1 MALVRL
7 DFLTSYLSD
16 SAISGLTFGAAIQAA
31 IAQLNGVLG
40 TKSDKINHTFL
51 QNFYKLYDIFSH
63 VGETNVPTLIIS
75 IVVLV
80 ILLSSKFL
88 IEARTI
94 KRGIP
99 FPTELIVLIVGTLLS
114 HFCQFEK
121 RWGVHVISDIPVG
134 MPVPEIPRFDVM
146 RYLIGEAFS
155 IAIVAFTVTVSM
167 GKLFAKKH
175 SYRIDPNQELLALG
189 LCNSIS
195 SFFDV
200 FPTSTSLS
208 RTLVNEASGAKT
220 QISGLVSSLIILLV
234 ILLIGPSLED
244 LPMCILS
251 CIVLVALR
259 SLLMKITELP
269 KLWRFSKL
277 DVVIWVMTALVTI
290 LWDIMQ
296 GLLAGIIVA
305 LVLVVARTQW
315 PRLHELGVV
324 DELYSDFRD
333 MNRYAKASPTRVPIV
348 RFDAPL
354 IFTNVDVFKKRMRQV
369 VDRMDVKRESKDSW
383 RELTKMQSWAP
394 LILDCSTWIYTDS
407 MGVEAIKDLNDEFL
421 KCRVIL
427 LFANLRSSVR
437 VQYYRAGLFASMCD
451 GQFYP
456 SIRDALLVAEKLRA
470 DSVAIPEDRT
480 IEESPRIR
488 VDGVGIGSNEI
499 PYFTRFSA
507 GRVLASSHP
516 RTAAIDRGASR
527 QVFHHHMEDHEDG
540 VQCGEHYHAGRDS
553 DGSESFMD
561 PGTGP
566 VQTRFDWLFALPRAR
581 LPMAAPPTARW
592 MAAGRSN
599 DGSELTS
606 SSLSMISATSSGSRN
621 EEEMLKL
628 TDISLPLK
636 KLP

>member
-1 MALVRL
+1 MNQIEYDVENQFNPHEEIPLSKIVIDRTKDAARECCTLPGVWKSIQKRVPALRWLPKYKLKTNLLPDALAGATLGIYNIPQGMSYSVLASLPPVYGLYTSFFPPLIYFLFGSSRHTSIGVFSLTCIMIAKARTDIIPDFKNGTTATDYKDLHDLTPISVITALGLLTGLIQIAMALVRL

-16 SAISGLTFGAAIQAA
+16 SAISGLTFGAAIQAV

-51 QNFYKLYDIFSH
+51 QNFY
-63 VGETNVPTLIIS
+63 
-75 IVVLV
+75 
-80 ILLSSKFL
+80 
-88 IEARTI
+88 
-94 KRGIP
+94 
-99 FPTELIVLIVGTLLS
+99 LIVGTLLS

-269 KLWRFSKL
+269 KLWRCSKL
-277 DVVIWVMTALVTI
+277 DVIIWVVTALVTI

-333 MNRYAKASPTRVPIV
+333 MNRYEKASPTRVPIV

-407 MGVEAIKDLNDEFL
+407 MGVEAIKDVNRHLNA
-421 KCRVIL
+421 KCKIK
-427 LFANLRSSVR
+427 
-437 VQYYRAGLFASMCD
+437 
-451 GQFYP
+451 
-456 SIRDALLVAEKLRA
+456 ALLSENYKIKFEFSQTNKLNSAQRRVSQVPSDTSFREFTKLRQ
-470 DSVAIPEDRT
+470 
-480 IEESPRIR
+480 
-488 VDGVGIGSNEI
+488 
-499 PYFTRFSA
+499 
-507 GRVLASSHP
+507 SSILP
-516 RTAAIDRGASR
+516 SRSICID
-527 QVFHHHMEDHEDG
+527 V
-540 VQCGEHYHAGRDS
+540 
-553 DGSESFMD
+553 
-561 PGTGP
+561 
-566 VQTRFDWLFALPRAR
+566 
-581 LPMAAPPTARW
+581 
-592 MAAGRSN
+592 
-599 DGSELTS
+599 
-606 SSLSMISATSSGSRN
+606 
-621 EEEMLKL
+621 
-628 TDISLPLK
+628 
-636 KLP
+636 